1 MLPASGT
8 IRVMYHRCRSR
19 LAVSHHAWKECR
31 ADPDHGGAALYHGIC
46 NHSQESSSSRAP
58 AGVDKDRG
66 EIPCMDVRII
76 LLTMR
81 LMMLVAADRG
91 ENKRPRAVE
100 HFRL

>member
-1 MLPASGT
+1 
-8 IRVMYHRCRSR
+8 
-19 LAVSHHAWKECR
+19 
-31 ADPDHGGAALYHGIC
+31 LYHGIC

-91 ENKRPRAVE
+91 ERIRDLEPLGISGFSASKKD
-100 HFRL
+100 HCG